1 MMTTSSKAM
10 TADHFEAK
18 VAREKPEF
26 LIALIVS
33 YPAFLFLVV
42 VSRLIALFGLLT
54 GHQQP
59 KRPTILREA
68 LEWDRATIAVS
79 FQA

>member
-1 MMTTSSKAM
+1 MTTDAKAFSHD
-10 TADHFEAK
+10 TFDTK
-18 VAREKPEF
+18 GVREKPEF
-26 LIALIVS
+26 LIAMIVS
-33 YPAFLFLVV
+33 YPAFLFLVL
-42 VSRLIALFGLLT
+42 VSRLIAMFGLLT
-54 GHQQP
+54 GHRQP